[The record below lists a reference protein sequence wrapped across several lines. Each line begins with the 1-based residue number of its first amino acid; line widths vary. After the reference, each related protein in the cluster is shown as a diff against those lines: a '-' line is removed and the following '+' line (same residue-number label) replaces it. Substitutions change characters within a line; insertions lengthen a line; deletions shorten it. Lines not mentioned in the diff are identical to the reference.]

1 MHINWCFVFF
11 FSIYRIILRR
21 YDIDVYQDNV
31 ALPDDTTTSKTYGH
45 KSTIGTWIWEK
56 HPKMNTCETQFQ
68 EIAIGMGY
76 FTDEVPKVGSVFFMN
91 NTIDNKHTA
100 HKLTGLSVCCGF
112 PCFNTDFGNV
122 KVYLPAGQFDRYD
135 TLMIFS

>member
-1 MHINWCFVFF
+1 
-11 FSIYRIILRR
+11 
-21 YDIDVYQDNV
+21 
-31 ALPDDTTTSKTYGH
+31 
-45 KSTIGTWIWEK
+45 
-56 HPKMNTCETQFQ
+56 MNTCETQFQ